1 MRSERNGEK
10 FGHLGTSG
18 RGRLCHAI
26 VTLSLSRGHSRGE
39 CTAGGT
45 PPVIVPR
52 DSDTCHYCESQSRHT
67 YRPPKWLKLEILAW
81 VDSRFESTTFT
92 YQKIG
97 GKGEG
102 ITNEGWNL
110 FYEKM
115 GVTILPTLKEIS
127 SSKSGITKHPKFTF
141 ERSIDSLSQRDAFI
155 KLHLIYGPDYIPVE
169 VFAESLITCRYKLNL
184 SVQNISPM
192 QG

>member
-1 MRSERNGEK
+1 MEVRNERKGEK

-45 PPVIVPR
+45 PPAIVPR
-52 DSDTCHYCESQSRHT
+52 DSDTCHYRESQSCHT
-67 YRPPKWLKLEILAW
+67 YRAPKRLKLEILAW
-81 VDSRFESTTFT
+81 VDSRFESTTIT

-97 GKGEG
+97 GKGGG

-110 FYEKM
+110 LYEKP

-127 SSKSGITKHPKFTF
+127 SSISGSTKHPTFTF

-169 VFAESLITCRYKLNL
+169 VFR
-184 SVQNISPM
+184 
-192 QG
+192 